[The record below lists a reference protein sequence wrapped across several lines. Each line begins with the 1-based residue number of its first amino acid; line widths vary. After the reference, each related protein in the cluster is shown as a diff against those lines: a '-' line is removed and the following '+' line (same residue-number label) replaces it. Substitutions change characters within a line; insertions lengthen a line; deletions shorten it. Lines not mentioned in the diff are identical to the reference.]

1 MKVYIASDHAGYDHK
16 KVLFA
21 FLTDELH
28 LDVEDCG
35 AYVLDPEDD
44 YNSYILKAAQAVA
57 QDPTNSRAVILGG
70 SGQGEAMQANRV
82 AGARAAVF
90 YGGTMDIVR
99 LAREHN
105 DANILSIGA
114 RFVDVDRAKEAIKVW
129 FDTKANDTE
138 KYRRRV
144 LSMDNQGLCN

>member
-1 MKVYIASDHAGYDHK
+1 MKIFIASDHAGYEHK
-16 KVLFA
+16 KALIT
-21 FLTDELH
+21 FLRDELKH
-28 LDVEDCG
+28 DVEDCG

-44 YNSYILKAAQAVA
+44 YNSYILKAAQGVA
-57 QDPTNSRAVILGG
+57 ADRESRGIILGG
-70 SGQGEAMQANRV
+70 SGQGEAMQANRI
-82 AGARAAVF
+82 AGVRAAVF
-90 YGGTMDIVR
+90 YGGAMDIVR

-129 FDTKANDTE
+129 FETKANDAE

-144 LSMDNQGLCN
+144 LSMDNQGLCD